1 MSLFRNKVLSGVF
14 WTLSQQFSV
23 KAINFGVQIILARI
37 LLPEAFGLIAML
49 QVFIA
54 IGGSLMDSGMTSSLI
69 RTYEAQEKDYSTVF
83 FINLLS
89 SIVIY
94 FILFILSPLIAYFY
108 KMPELNAVV
117 RVYSLSIIINA
128 LVAVQNARLTK
139 IMNFKLQ
146 MFIEIPSVVISG
158 ITGILMAYKG
168 FGVWSLVWMNIAGSF
183 VFMVQ
188 HWFRTHWRP
197 KFIFDVA
204 TLKKHFN
211 FGYKLTFIGMANAIY
226 DNVYNIVIGKF
237 FSATELGFYNRAIN
251 FQYFPAKN
259 IGAAMQKV
267 TYSTFAAIQDDNE
280 RLRSAYRKI
289 LEQSLFW
296 ISPLMVTLCVVA
308 QPLFSLVLTA
318 KWLPAVPYFQILTVA
333 GILYPLNQYNLN
345 IIWVK
350 GKSGL
355 LLKLNIWEKV
365 ITTLIIVGTLP
376 FGIKAMVIGQSAYSV
391 IALFINSHFSGR
403 FIQYPLSKQ
412 LKDISPVLLICSCV
426 GVVIWFVNL
435 YLTGM
440 ADWGRIMIICLIS
453 GTLYMTSSHLLKIT
467 PYLFV
472 RRILLEKITSLVKS
486 RKSLFLYNQ
495 K

>member
-69 RTYEAQEKDYSTVF
+69 RTYDAQEKDYSTVF

-89 SIVIY
+89 SVVIY
-94 FILFILSPLIAYFY
+94 LLLFSLAPVIAGFY
-108 KMPELNAVV
+108 KMPALSGVV
-117 RVYSLSIIINA
+117 RVYSLVIIIDA

-139 IMNFKLQ
+139 IMNFRLQ

-158 ITGILMAYKG
+158 ITGVVMAYKG

-183 VFMVQ
+183 VFMLQ

-197 KFIFDVA
+197 KFIFDAA
-204 TLKKHFN
+204 TLKRHFN

-226 DNVYNIVIGKF
+226 DNIYNVVIGKF
-237 FSATELGFYNRAIN
+237 FSPAALGFYNRAVS

-267 TYSTFAAIQDDNE
+267 TYSTFASIQNDHE
-280 RLRSAYRKI
+280 RLRSAYKKI

-296 ISPLMVTLCVVA
+296 IAPLMVTLCVLAV
-308 QPLFSLVLTA
+308 PLFRLVLTA
-318 KWLPAVPYFQILTVA
+318 KWLPAVPYFQILTVG

-350 GKSGL
+350 GRSGL

-365 ITTLIIVGTLP
+365 VMTLIIAGTLP
-376 FGIKAMVIGQSAYSV
+376 FGIKAMVIGQSSYAV
-391 IALFINSHFSGR
+391 IALFINSHFSGK
-403 FIQYPLSKQ
+403 FIQYPLARQ
-412 LKDISPVLLICSCV
+412 LKDISPVLLICCFT
-426 GVVIWFVNL
+426 GVIIWFINL
-435 YLTGM
+435 YLNGM
-440 ADWGRIMIICLIS
+440 ADWSRIIVVCLIS
-453 GTLYMTSSHLLKIT
+453 SILYLGSSHFLRIA
-467 PYLFV
+467 PYLFI
-472 RRILLEKITSLVKS
+472 RHIFSEKIASFLRERKSILLYN
-486 RKSLFLYNQ
+486 RK
-495 K
+495 